1 MNSNRSLEWNYVF
14 NSIKDPVIL
23 IGPNGII
30 KNCNTAFLKLVDKSE
45 TQVFGYD
52 CSKIVHGKTSR
63 VKNCPFFRS
72 KKSKKRES
80 FTFEKDGKWFNVD
93 VDPVLD
99 DGNKILGFVH
109 IMSDITEHM
118 KADIS
123 LQESEEK
130 FRTLAENINVGIYR
144 NTVGTKGKFIEA
156 NPAIVRMFGF
166 KNKKEFLAY
175 NVSELY
181 LHPKERNK
189 FNKEMLKK
197 GFVKNEELQL
207 KKADGTTFL
216 GSISAEAIKDKNGNV
231 KFYDGIIEDIT
242 ERKKAETTLLES
254 ENNLRTLFR
263 AMTDIVIEI
272 DYDGRYINIAP
283 TSPKLLY
290 KPYADII
297 GKKLHEIFPKQKA
310 DMFLESFRKC
320 LKENKT
326 ITIEYSLIINNKTIW
341 VEGRI
346 TPKTKNSVLLIAHD
360 MTERKHATVALR
372 ESEKRYRDLFK
383 KSIDAILIIKNGKFV
398 DCNQSTINMLRY
410 KNKEEFLNTHPSE
423 LSPEKQPDG
432 KMSYSKANE
441 MMETA
446 FKNGS
451 HRFEWDHKRSNG
463 EVFPVEV
470 LLTSIPS
477 DNKNQILHTV
487 WRDITDR
494 KKAEKALIKEKDYY
508 HSFVTSLSDWVWE
521 MDMNGIHTY
530 SNPAVETILGY
541 KIKDVVGHHIKEL
554 WGIRETT
561 LKSLKI
567 FNDALSAGKGW
578 KNVSGRFKHKNGSTI
593 ITESTAT
600 PIYDSENKLIGYRG
614 IDHNITDRK
623 KAEEALLTQNLK
635 YYTLLL
641 NLEGMVYNCEN
652 DKNWTMKFVSAG
664 CLKLTGYKPEEL
676 IENKKISFNDL
687 ILPKYQDSLWEL
699 WQKKLKSHEP
709 VEIEYEIKTA
719 SGEINW
725 VLERGRGIYNENG
738 QLTHLEGLITDITDR
753 KKTEITLQESE
764 KRFKYLFDQSPVSIW
779 EEDFSKVHKYLNS
792 LKKKGIENFKEYF
805 ENHLDEVKKC
815 SEMVHVLDINEM
827 TIKLFNAKNKKELI
841 TNLNT
846 IFTKESLASF
856 IEQLIAIIK
865 NETRFKGECINR
877 TIDGKLIN
885 VSLEFNVVPG
895 YEKDYSRVLISLI
908 DITEKKKAEEDLRN
922 DRERL
927 KMLNKI
933 IRHDISNDFIVIQ
946 SAINIFRRSSDVG
959 MIDEIEKRVVKS
971 LKTIDSYRKYESFID
986 SNQDLDEIE
995 IAELFEDLIVE
1006 FTSIKFNIEG
1016 KCKVFADE
1024 ALSSIFT
1031 NLIINSIKHG
1041 NASQIDIK
1049 ISSHENMCK
1058 IMFMD
1063 NGMGIPDK
1071 IKFKIFQEG
1080 FFYGKSGNT
1089 GIGLHIVKKTV
1100 ERYGGYI
1107 YAEDN
1112 KPKGTVFVISLRQ
1125 AL

>member
-80 FTFEKDGKWFNVD
+80 FTFKKKGKWFNVD

-310 DMFLESFRKC
+310 DMFLESYRKC

-372 ESEKRYRDLFK
+372 
-383 KSIDAILIIKNGKFV
+383 
-398 DCNQSTINMLRY
+398 
-410 KNKEEFLNTHPSE
+410 
-423 LSPEKQPDG
+423 
-432 KMSYSKANE
+432 
-441 MMETA
+441 
-446 FKNGS
+446 
-451 HRFEWDHKRSNG
+451 
-463 EVFPVEV
+463 
-470 LLTSIPS
+470 
-477 DNKNQILHTV
+477 
-487 WRDITDR
+487 
-494 KKAEKALIKEKDYY
+494 
-508 HSFVTSLSDWVWE
+508 
-521 MDMNGIHTY
+521 
-530 SNPAVETILGY
+530 
-541 KIKDVVGHHIKEL
+541 
-554 WGIRETT
+554 
-561 LKSLKI
+561 
-567 FNDALSAGKGW
+567 
-578 KNVSGRFKHKNGSTI
+578 
-593 ITESTAT
+593 
-600 PIYDSENKLIGYRG
+600 
-614 IDHNITDRK
+614 
-623 KAEEALLTQNLK
+623 
-635 YYTLLL
+635 
-641 NLEGMVYNCEN
+641 
-652 DKNWTMKFVSAG
+652 
-664 CLKLTGYKPEEL
+664 
-676 IENKKISFNDL
+676 
-687 ILPKYQDSLWEL
+687 
-699 WQKKLKSHEP
+699 
-709 VEIEYEIKTA
+709 
-719 SGEINW
+719 
-725 VLERGRGIYNENG
+725 
-738 QLTHLEGLITDITDR
+738 
-753 KKTEITLQESE
+753 ESE

-933 IRHDISNDFIVIQ
+933 IQHDISNDFIVIQ

>member
-310 DMFLESFRKC
+310 DMFLESYRKC

-372 ESEKRYRDLFK
+372 
-383 KSIDAILIIKNGKFV
+383 
-398 DCNQSTINMLRY
+398 
-410 KNKEEFLNTHPSE
+410 
-423 LSPEKQPDG
+423 
-432 KMSYSKANE
+432 
-441 MMETA
+441 
-446 FKNGS
+446 
-451 HRFEWDHKRSNG
+451 
-463 EVFPVEV
+463 
-470 LLTSIPS
+470 
-477 DNKNQILHTV
+477 
-487 WRDITDR
+487 
-494 KKAEKALIKEKDYY
+494 
-508 HSFVTSLSDWVWE
+508 
-521 MDMNGIHTY
+521 
-530 SNPAVETILGY
+530 
-541 KIKDVVGHHIKEL
+541 
-554 WGIRETT
+554 
-561 LKSLKI
+561 
-567 FNDALSAGKGW
+567 
-578 KNVSGRFKHKNGSTI
+578 
-593 ITESTAT
+593 
-600 PIYDSENKLIGYRG
+600 
-614 IDHNITDRK
+614 
-623 KAEEALLTQNLK
+623 
-635 YYTLLL
+635 
-641 NLEGMVYNCEN
+641 
-652 DKNWTMKFVSAG
+652 
-664 CLKLTGYKPEEL
+664 
-676 IENKKISFNDL
+676 
-687 ILPKYQDSLWEL
+687 
-699 WQKKLKSHEP
+699 
-709 VEIEYEIKTA
+709 
-719 SGEINW
+719 
-725 VLERGRGIYNENG
+725 
-738 QLTHLEGLITDITDR
+738 
-753 KKTEITLQESE
+753 ESE

>member
-80 FTFEKDGKWFNVD
+80 FTFKKKGKWFNVD

-310 DMFLESFRKC
+310 DMFLESYRKC

-360 MTERKHATVALR
+360 MTERKHATVA
-372 ESEKRYRDLFK
+372 
-383 KSIDAILIIKNGKFV
+383 
-398 DCNQSTINMLRY
+398 
-410 KNKEEFLNTHPSE
+410 
-423 LSPEKQPDG
+423 
-432 KMSYSKANE
+432 
-441 MMETA
+441 
-446 FKNGS
+446 
-451 HRFEWDHKRSNG
+451 
-463 EVFPVEV
+463 
-470 LLTSIPS
+470 
-477 DNKNQILHTV
+477 
-487 WRDITDR
+487 
-494 KKAEKALIKEKDYY
+494 
-508 HSFVTSLSDWVWE
+508 
-521 MDMNGIHTY
+521 
-530 SNPAVETILGY
+530 
-541 KIKDVVGHHIKEL
+541 
-554 WGIRETT
+554 
-561 LKSLKI
+561 
-567 FNDALSAGKGW
+567 
-578 KNVSGRFKHKNGSTI
+578 
-593 ITESTAT
+593 
-600 PIYDSENKLIGYRG
+600 
-614 IDHNITDRK
+614 
-623 KAEEALLTQNLK
+623 
-635 YYTLLL
+635 
-641 NLEGMVYNCEN
+641 
-652 DKNWTMKFVSAG
+652 
-664 CLKLTGYKPEEL
+664 
-676 IENKKISFNDL
+676 
-687 ILPKYQDSLWEL
+687 
-699 WQKKLKSHEP
+699 
-709 VEIEYEIKTA
+709 
-719 SGEINW
+719 
-725 VLERGRGIYNENG
+725 
-738 QLTHLEGLITDITDR
+738 
-753 KKTEITLQESE
+753 LQESE

-933 IRHDISNDFIVIQ
+933 IQHDISNDFIVIQ